1 MKLITLVS
9 GSLKKE
15 NYNEQLFKVY
25 LGITSKYMTVMHP
38 VLDHVNVAVLQCN
51 DIKGMCNYC
60 LASDVNEK
68 EANVSPQLGKVLMLF
83 LASYGCR
90 YNFEKFHLFLS
101 FCARCYRL
109 EKKQTPG
116 SCVKT

>member
-1 MKLITLVS
+1 MQGVGKHSSSRNDRSVKRNESIVDMKCFKLVLIRL
-9 GSLKKE
+9 LR
-15 NYNEQLFKVY
+15 
-25 LGITSKYMTVMHP
+25 ITSKYMTVMHP

-83 LASYGCR
+83 LASYCCR

-101 FCARCYRL
+101 FVPVVTEL
-109 EKKQTPG
+109 
-116 SCVKT
+116 

>member
-1 MKLITLVS
+1 
-9 GSLKKE
+9 
-15 NYNEQLFKVY
+15 
-25 LGITSKYMTVMHP
+25 MTVMHP

-101 FCARCYRL
+101 FYARCYRVVIF
-109 EKKQTPG
+109 QR
-116 SCVKT
+116 SSHASRASSS